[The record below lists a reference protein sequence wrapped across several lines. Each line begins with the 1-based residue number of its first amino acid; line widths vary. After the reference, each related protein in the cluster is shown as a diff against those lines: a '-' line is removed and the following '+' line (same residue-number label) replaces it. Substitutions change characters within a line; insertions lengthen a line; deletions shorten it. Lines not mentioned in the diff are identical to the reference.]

1 MDGKDGPLTVRWDDQ
16 TINREAALLPDA
28 YQEDYRWLKGFTRDE
43 CAKDID
49 QLIARIY
56 KAGGEMDKTT
66 AAKIIRGR
74 ITVDHDGVPR
84 ENPVMNLDK
93 LQALVRALREGVRLE
108 SIQGRIGWVE
118 TSVTRMMFSYFRKKW
133 ATDTVNK
140 FGIVSGPTGSGK
152 SAAAREFQRQNNH
165 GACVHLEAPEGGGM
179 QEFISRLGVRYGINP
194 RMSSA
199 RKRDAI
205 FATVKAR
212 NMIIIDN
219 AQELWSEAGGMVQ
232 PRFSFLRRLQDET
245 GCTVILMITPM
256 FEDTLREHMLK
267 GYFEQFVG
275 RTGGVKNWIRLPDY
289 PPANDC
295 VTIAKSVGL
304 VDAPTHK
311 EALHA
316 IAREPGRIRRLFE
329 DLQAGQKLAKRAAKP
344 FTFDFVSLARGDE

>member
-1 MDGKDGPLTVRWDDQ
+1 MDGPLTVRWDDG
-16 TINREAALLPDA
+16 TINREAALLPEA

-49 QLIARIY
+49 VLIARIL
-56 KAGGEMDKTT
+56 KAGGDMDKTT

-74 ITVDHDGVPR
+74 ITVDHDGVAR

-93 LQALVRALREGVRLE
+93 LQTLIRALRDGVRLE

-118 TSVTRMMFSYFRKKW
+118 TSVTKTMFNYFRTKW
-133 ATDTVNK
+133 APATVNK

-152 SAAAREFQRQNNH
+152 SATAREFQRQNNH
-165 GACVHLEAPEGGGM
+165 GACVHLEAPEGGGL
-179 QEFISRLGVRYGINP
+179 QEFVSRLGVRYGINP
-194 RMSSA
+194 RLSSA

-205 FATVKAR
+205 FATVKWR

-219 AQELWSEAGGMVQ
+219 AQELWSEAGGSDQ

-256 FEDTLREHMLK
+256 FEKTMRDQMMQ

-275 RTGGVKNWIRLPDY
+275 RTGGVKNWIRLPEY
-289 PPANDC
+289 TPSADC
-295 VTIAKSVGL
+295 VTIAKSIGL
-304 VDAPTHK
+304 VDAAANK

-316 IAREPGRIRRLFE
+316 IAKEPGRIRRLFE
-329 DLQAGQKLAKRAAKP
+329 DLQQGQQLAKKAGKP
-344 FTFDFVSLARGDE
+344 FTFDYVSIARGDE